1 VFNQLFITVNTYYKK
16 SYPKKA
22 ISIAV
27 FYISIL
33 QISLLL
39 LLGSFFAGF
48 FKQMHVDTLTAD
60 NAWLLFIIT
69 SIAFYFKNWMSYSG
83 RNLMIIKAKMNKKT
97 QSQYNIY
104 LLWLLPVAIT
114 ALAIILLRSFL

>member
-1 VFNQLFITVNTYYKK
+1 MFNQLFITVNNYYKK

-27 FYISIL
+27 FYISLL

-69 SIAFYFKNWMSYSG
+69 SIAIYFKNWMSYSG

-97 QSQYNIY
+97 QTQYNIS